1 MVAVAVVLKGVVW
14 VLRIVELFSVF
25 GSLVVVFVER
35 MFVVVV
41 AFVVVV
47 FECVESGVIN
57 SLKVFVK
64 KSLNKK
70 LY

>member
-47 FECVESGVIN
+47 VECVESGVIN
-57 SLKVFVK
+57 SML
-64 KSLNKK
+64 SLMK
-70 LY
+70 YFSQ

>member
-47 FECVESGVIN
+47 VECVESGVIN

-64 KSLNKK
+64 KPLNKK